1 MHSQEPLVLPSSDY
15 YIYTPSQLAQKLYL
29 YPVCTGY
36 FQYMPGYTISRS
48 HYDSFLVMQ
57 ITNGCCQ
64 IETETLKTSAK
75 EGDFVLL
82 DCYAQ
87 HRYGNENS
95 WEALWLHFDGR
106 LARTYFEE
114 ITSRHGQILSPM
126 TAHSCS
132 LYLKKIYKLFR
143 DSGSIT
149 ESELS
154 ADITA
159 LLDQFLNASS
169 RNISGDFCNSSVEN
183 AISYI
188 NKHFQEDISLE
199 TLAETANLS
208 LYYFIKLFSKQTGF
222 TPYQYLMNTRI
233 TAAKYLLKS
242 PEFSVKDIAFQTGFH
257 SESSFCTSFKKSE
270 QLTPSQYRKKVLM
283 VRP

>member
-1 MHSQEPLVLPSSDY
+1 MYSQEPLVLTSSDY

-36 FQYMPGYTISRS
+36 FRYMPGYFISRS

-64 IETETLKTSAK
+64 IETSSMKALAK
-75 EGDFVLL
+75 KGDFVLL
-82 DCYAQ
+82 DCYIP
-87 HRYGNENS
+87 HCYGNENS

-132 LYLKKIYKLFR
+132 HYLKKIYKLFR
-143 DSGSIT
+143 DAGSIT

-159 LLDQFLNASS
+159 LLDQLLNVAS
-169 RNISGDFCNSSVEN
+169 RNTSGGFSNSSVEN

-199 TLAETANLS
+199 MLAETANLS
-208 LYYFIKLFSKQTGF
+208 LYYFIKIFSKQTGF
-222 TPYQYLMNTRI
+222 TPYQYIMNTRI
-233 TAAKYLLKS
+233 TAAKYLLKT
-242 PEFSVKDIAFQTGFH
+242 PELSIKDIAFRTGFH
-257 SESSFCTSFKKSE
+257 SESSFCTSFKKYE
-270 QLTPSQYRKKVLM
+270 DVTPSQYRKRILM
-283 VRP
+283 